1 MSTIKVDT
9 LQTRSG
15 NTAAVTGSGFVATDQ
30 IRGNTSAASIT
41 LGDGSNTLGAL
52 STAGGVTITG
62 EGGTVTTNLQQGLVK
77 AYTCID
83 ASEGVEFSSND
94 SFNIGSITDSATGKF
109 TLVYTSNMATVRYN
123 SPGGCY
129 TQTGHSVGAIA
140 EATSG
145 TRMCITTNDGTL
157 VDIDAYMAII
167 GKMA

>member
-30 IRGNTSAASIT
+30 IRGNTAANS
-41 LGDGSNTLGAL
+41 
-52 STAGGVTITG
+52 VTVVG
-62 EGGTVTTNLQQGLVK
+62 EGGTNTTNLQQGLVK
-77 AYTCID
+77 AYTCVD
-83 ASEGVEFSSND
+83 ASEGAEFSSND
-94 SFNIGSITDSATGKF
+94 SFNIGSITDTATGKF

-123 SPGGCY
+123 APGGCY
-129 TQTGHSVGAIA
+129 TATGHSVGTTA
-140 EATSG
+140 EATTG
-145 TRMCITTNDGTL
+145 TQMRISTNDGTA

>member
-77 AYTCID
+77 AYTCVD
-83 ASEGVEFSSND
+83 ASEGAEFSSND
-94 SFNIGSITDSATGKF
+94 SFNIGSITDTATGKF